1 MKVTNLLMNYTL
13 YFSSFKENSKHII
26 TYFLSPNNHRSIIS
40 SSFFAVKFLIVFS
53 IKSKYVIEE
62 TIKNFNTK
70 KDELVIP
77 WWLFDEREQVAI
89 CLKFTSK
96 NEKYIAYFINK
107 LVSSTRGKAKFN
119 VVRNKRKMQSLLPLK
134 EKFST

>member
-1 MKVTNLLMNYTL
+1 M
-13 YFSSFKENSKHII
+13 
-26 TYFLSPNNHRSIIS
+26 
-40 SSFFAVKFLIVFS
+40 FS

-96 NEKYIAYFINK
+96 NENYIAYFINK
-107 LVSSTRGKAKFN
+107 LVSSTRGKVKFN